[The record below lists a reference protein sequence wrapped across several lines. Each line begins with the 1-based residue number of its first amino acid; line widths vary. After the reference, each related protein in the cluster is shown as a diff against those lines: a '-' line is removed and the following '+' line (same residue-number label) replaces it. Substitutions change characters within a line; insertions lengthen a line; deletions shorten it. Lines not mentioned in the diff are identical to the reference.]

1 MQIQY
6 NLVQLED
13 WCKEKDI
20 PDAIL
25 ELEYLTQAT
34 KLLQLKKTSLDDI
47 QIIYDVCWTL
57 SPTQIQKLMQNYH
70 VAEYEVRKG

>member
-6 NLVQLED
+6 NLVQLEE
-13 WCKEKDI
+13 WCEEHGMD
-20 PDAIL
+20 DAPL
-25 ELEYLTQAT
+25 EPLTQTT
-34 KLLQLKKTSLDDI
+34 KLLQLKKNTWDDV

-70 VAEYEVRKG
+70 VAEYEVRV